1 MEELEKSLDRLY
13 RFIESV
19 LDRIFEMFEKEDR

>member
-1 MEELEKSLDRLY
+1 MEELEKSLDRLC